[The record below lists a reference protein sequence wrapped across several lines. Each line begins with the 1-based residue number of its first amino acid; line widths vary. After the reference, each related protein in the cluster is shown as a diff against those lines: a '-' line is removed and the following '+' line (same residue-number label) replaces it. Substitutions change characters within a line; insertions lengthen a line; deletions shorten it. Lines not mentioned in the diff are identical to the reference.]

1 MDFVYPDA
9 DKDETADTT
18 ESSVAYL
25 YDFGRLSGIN
35 TATTAYTIT
44 YDTFGNMVSV
54 SAGGNVL
61 ATYIIAFAVLLDCY
75 PSSDIH
81 SSFNQFEYIIGNHIS
96 ITQFI
101 YFNMGS
107 SCIDI
112 LCDTKKRISV
122 W

>member
-1 MDFVYPDA
+1 MRKFKLIVR
-9 DKDETADTT
+9 KTHQGKQNVKMSTRRC
-18 ESSVAYL
+18 L
-25 YDFGRLSGIN
+25 IN

-61 ATYIIAFAVLLDCY
+61 ATYIIAFAVLLDCS
-75 PSSDIH
+75 PSSDMH
-81 SSFNQFEYIIGNHIS
+81 SSFNQFEHIIGNYIS

-101 YFNMGS
+101 YFYMRS
-107 SCIDI
+107 TCIDI